1 MRESIW
7 ILIATCALVACTPD
21 LDRAAKTGDVDAVT
35 RALEAGADL
44 HAADAHGI
52 TPLMAAVR
60 AGRANVAALLIER
73 GAQVRARDRRG
84 FTALHYAS
92 QNGMNDTVRLLVDRG
107 AVLNAAAGT
116 GGYTPLHLA
125 IIASRDETVL
135 LLVERGASITQRTAQ
150 GFSALDIA
158 TSRNE
163 HKLAAAIEEAE
174 AARAGR

>member
-1 MRESIW
+1 MRASVFI
-7 ILIATCALVACTPD
+7 CAAAFALAACGPD
-21 LDRAAKTGDVDAVT
+21 LDRAVKRGDLQGIE

-44 HAADAHGI
+44 QAGDAHGI

-60 AGRANVAALLIER
+60 AGRANVAALLVER
-73 GAQVRARDRRG
+73 GAQVRVRDRRG

-92 QNGMNDTVRLLVDRG
+92 QNGMNDTVRLLLDHGATVD
-107 AVLNAAAGT
+107 AQAGT

-125 IIASRDETVL
+125 IIASRDETAT
-135 LLVERGASITQRTAQ
+135 LLVDRGASVTHRTGQ
-150 GFSALDIA
+150 GFTALDIA

-174 AARAGR
+174 ARRAGR

>member
-1 MRESIW
+1 MREPICL
-7 ILIATCALVACTPD
+7 LIVTCALAACGPD
-21 LDRAAKTGDVDAVT
+21 LDRAAKTGDVSGVL

-44 HAADAHGI
+44 QAPDAHGI

-60 AGRANVAALLIER
+60 AGRADVAALLVER

-84 FTALHYAS
+84 FTALHYAA
-92 QNGMNDTVRLLVDRG
+92 QNGMNDTVGLLVDRG
-107 AVLNAAAGT
+107 APLNAQAGT

-163 HKLAAAIEEAE
+163 HKLATAIEDAE
-174 AARAGR
+174 ARRAGR